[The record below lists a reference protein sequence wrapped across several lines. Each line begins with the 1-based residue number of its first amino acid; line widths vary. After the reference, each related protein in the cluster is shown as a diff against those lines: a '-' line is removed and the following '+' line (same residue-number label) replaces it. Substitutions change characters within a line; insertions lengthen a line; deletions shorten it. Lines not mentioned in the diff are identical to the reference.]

1 MSFDLYKD
9 DYRKLWET
17 CEIRPERMRDIEIT
31 ADKVMG
37 GRRHY
42 EAIAGATGVPWWF
55 IGFLHFRE
63 SNCDFG
69 THLHNGDPLR
79 AKTRNVPPNRPP
91 WKPRNGKSYTFE
103 ESAEDALGMKG
114 LATITDWSIER
125 ICFEAERY
133 NGFGYRGRGKS
144 QRSPYLWGGTNQQ
157 KPGKYIAD
165 GVYSASHMDVQPGV
179 CAVLKLML
187 EREPNLLATSD
198 LDEIAKSA
206 PKAGPVAD
214 THTEAHTLLKQE
226 STAYASVNNILKG
239 IGLPVSLGGAG
250 TAAAAEGGLAAWSPA
265 IGFVKAHGLKMA
277 VAIVGVIIAL
287 EIYQVIQRQKKLT

>member
-1 MSFDLYKD
+1 MTFEAYKD
-9 DYRKLWET
+9 EYRKLWET
-17 CEIRPERMRDIEIT
+17 CEIRPERMGDIAAT
-31 ADKVMG
+31 ADKVMA

-42 EAIAGATGVPWWF
+42 EVIAGATGVPWWF

-69 THLHNGDPLR
+69 THLHNGDPLSR
-79 AKTRNVPPNRPP
+79 KTTHEPKARPP

-114 LATITDWSIER
+114 LASIKDWSIER
-125 ICFEAERY
+125 ICYEAERY

-157 KPGKYIAD
+157 KAGKYVEDNVYD
-165 GVYSASHMDVQPGV
+165 GSHWDVQPGV

-187 EREPNLLATSD
+187 EREPALLETPE
-198 LDEIAKSA
+198 LDAIAKSA
-206 PKAGPVAD
+206 PKAGPIAE
-214 THTEAHTLLKQE
+214 THQEAHTLLKQE
-226 STAYASVNNILKG
+226 SGAYASVNNILKG

-265 IGFVKAHGLKMA
+265 IGFVKTHGLKMA
-277 VAIVGVIIAL
+277 AGIVAVIIAL